1 MVMKSRL
8 VNSFHRVFRVSYAQL
23 MFTHSCD
30 GGDLTEGSSANFILS
45 HDTELVL
52 SGRKK
57 IGDQQTIFSREV

>member
-1 MVMKSRL
+1 
-8 VNSFHRVFRVSYAQL
+8 

-30 GGDLTEGSSANFILS
+30 GGDLTEGPSANFILG

-57 IGDQQTIFSREV
+57 IGDQQTILSRKV